1 MNVLYILGHLDE
13 HKLEP
18 KLETD
23 KLRKLENLFP
33 NFDLL
38 LVNLI
43 FILLELRQRQL
54 LHYYL
59 FVDQPHLI
67 EFCLNSLLLCIK
79 LLKVNIDLLSKV
91 KEFIEL
97 FIEYLLL
104 NFFFGIIIFFLL
116 KNPLALEDCTHHFYS
131 ISVMLV
137 TFK

>member
-54 LHYYL
+54 LHYFL

-79 LLKVNIDLLSKV
+79 LL
-91 KEFIEL
+91 
-97 FIEYLLL
+97 
-104 NFFFGIIIFFLL
+104 
-116 KNPLALEDCTHHFYS
+116 
-131 ISVMLV
+131 
-137 TFK
+137 